1 MDESE
6 PRKDK
11 STAEIETYLQ
21 ELKAEFSKSIRPP
34 KFLLEIVG
42 FIVLC
47 VYAFFT
53 LGIYCANQKAAD
65 AAHDTLGEIQK
76 QTTLMRQQLVGSQGA
91 TVRVEQPSWEPSPS
105 SKITIA
111 LSNNGVV
118 NAIHVNLSGEL
129 FSARLP
135 SGNKI
140 GKPIEIQ
147 IVDAAIESKRG
158 YSDSK
163 QVPWLPPTVE
173 LEKWPGDTVFF
184 FKGSFTY
191 DNGFGDVSKPE
202 AFCFMWLPK
211 WNVAYKGMGNGAG
224 GFSNRDAISK
234 EP

>member
-135 SGNKI
+135 SGN
-140 GKPIEIQ
+140 
-147 IVDAAIESKRG
+147 
-158 YSDSK
+158 
-163 QVPWLPPTVE
+163 
-173 LEKWPGDTVFF
+173 
-184 FKGSFTY
+184 
-191 DNGFGDVSKPE
+191 
-202 AFCFMWLPK
+202 
-211 WNVAYKGMGNGAG
+211 
-224 GFSNRDAISK
+224 
-234 EP
+234 